1 MLKFKLKVA
10 GIIVEYN
17 PFHNGHLYHL
27 QKTKEITGADV
38 VVAVM
43 SGNFIQRGEPAIV
56 NKWARTKMALL
67 NGVDVVFELPF
78 AYACNSAEIFA
89 YGAISILNTL
99 GVDWVVFGSEVGDI
113 NLLKKIAMHL
123 AFEEEGFKKYLK
135 EYLKVGHSFP
145 KARELALKKIS
156 SDNVEFLPNN
166 ILGIEYI
173 KWILRMDS
181 KIEPITIKRI
191 GSSYNDPTLGS
202 GNLCS
207 ATAIRNNI
215 NNLELIKDK
224 MPEASYKVLIDE
236 IESGRGPVTIENF
249 FKIFV
254 YRSVIDK
261 DFLKDQLDVKE
272 GIENRFY
279 KYVFSSKSAEDLL
292 SKVKTKRYP
301 LTRLQRIFIHSL
313 VDSKVNQKI
322 LLSKKPY
329 IRVLGFNDKGK
340 NYLHTI
346 KEKVEY
352 ITKLDSYTVK
362 NPVYNH
368 LLELEIKASQIHA
381 IMYKD
386 FYNYM
391 QLEYK
396 QNPIYISFS

>member
-1 MLKFKLKVA
+1 MKVA